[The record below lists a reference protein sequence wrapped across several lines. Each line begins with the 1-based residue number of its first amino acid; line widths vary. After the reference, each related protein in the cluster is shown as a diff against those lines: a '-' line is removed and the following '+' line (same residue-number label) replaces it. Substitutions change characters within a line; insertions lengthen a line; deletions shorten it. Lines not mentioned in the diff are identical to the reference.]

1 MRKPWSQGHI
11 RLDDWFCKWNA
22 SGTWPCSFVY
32 QLSVCLHCRMAA
44 TIWPTESEIFTI
56 SFITEKVCW
65 LLLYNQV
72 RWEFLMNK
80 QQLRKIQSLVKFTVR
95 KLPSSTLTQ
104 SWPSVQCTWSFC
116 FYCTATP
123 VGDQVPTQAWY
134 FPPWISFII
143 MISNYF
149 ALFSRSA
156 PSDFSLPF
164 LLHLLPLSQW
174 ASLKWPGAFTVS
186 KHIFCFFVPY
196 FHFMISL
203 LQMNTLSASWDP
215 ASSFRNPALTVYS
228 KVSSL
233 PTWTAVLRPVDLALM
248 IGSLGYALIGL
259 SCLLKEVINLLRVR
273 TACAPRPGRLYRS
286 HGDM

>member
-32 QLSVCLHCRMAA
+32 QLSVCLHCRMAV

-104 SWPSVQCTWSFC
+104 SWPSVQCTCSFC

-143 MISNYF
+143 MISNNF
-149 ALFSRSA
+149 ALFSRICTIW
-156 PSDFSLPF
+156 FQL
-164 LLHLLPLSQW
+164 
-174 ASLKWPGAFTVS
+174 AF
-186 KHIFCFFVPY
+186 
-196 FHFMISL
+196 
-203 LQMNTLSASWDP
+203 P
-215 ASSFRNPALTVYS
+215 ASSPT
-228 KVSSL
+228 SL
-233 PTWTAVLRPVDLALM
+233 PVSLAQVTWCLHCFQTHLLLLRSIFPFHDFTTPNEY
-248 IGSLGYALIGL
+248 SLCLL
-259 SCLLKEVINLLRVR
+259 RSCLILQESCLD
-273 TACAPRPGRLYRS
+273 RLF
-286 HGDM
+286 